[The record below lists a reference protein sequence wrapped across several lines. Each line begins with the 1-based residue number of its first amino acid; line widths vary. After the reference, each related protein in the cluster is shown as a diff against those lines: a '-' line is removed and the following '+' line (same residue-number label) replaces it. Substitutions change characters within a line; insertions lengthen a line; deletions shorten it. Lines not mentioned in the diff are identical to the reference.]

1 MILDRD
7 AAEAILLHAQ
17 RADTL
22 VCMATHGRSGV
33 AQALLGSVT
42 EAVLRRVPHPLLL
55 VGPQLQTRLSA
66 LEPPNLLVAIDGSE
80 TSESIVPAAAEWTAM
95 LRLSVRVV
103 EVAIPSAG
111 LLLVRPERDAHA
123 HVERVLA
130 RLRNLGINA
139 DGEVLLGAEPAE
151 HVVDRAT
158 GWPATLLAIAT
169 HGRTGVAR
177 VVLGSVAMKIVHS
190 SPCPV
195 LVARPPGLDQ
205 PS

>member
-1 MILDRD
+1 
-7 AAEAILLHAQ
+7 
-17 RADTL
+17 
-22 VCMATHGRSGV
+22 MATHGRSGV

-130 RLRNLGINA
+130 RLRNLGINV